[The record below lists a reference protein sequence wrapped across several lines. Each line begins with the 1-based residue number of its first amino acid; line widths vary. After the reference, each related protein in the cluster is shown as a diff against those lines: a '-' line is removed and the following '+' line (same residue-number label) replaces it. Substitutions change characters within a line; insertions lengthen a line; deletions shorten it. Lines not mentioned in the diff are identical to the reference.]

1 MTPTITDD
9 DKGTITAAVDGKVV
23 RSWTYRVNDFVH
35 RQTRMAQARE
45 YAEGWHN
52 CSEFMRP
59 VLRAAMNA
67 LTPPRKAFEGEVAR
81 TVISVALEGN

>member
-9 DKGTITAAVDGKVV
+9 DKGTITATVHSKLV
-23 RSWTYRVNDFVH
+23 RSWSYSPSVADDRGGAMTE
-35 RQTRMAQARE
+35 ARE
-45 YAEGWHN
+45 YAEGWNN